1 MDTKSMID
9 LYLEE
14 VRGCKDD
21 SLLLTEEQLAE
32 LQREYQAQCQEVD
45 RLKELLCVAQDY
57 LEQHWDMRSVPLR
70 EIDDIANRH
79 LAEAALKDKQ

>member
-1 MDTKSMID
+1 MDTKSKAEKILSEIAQSD
-9 LYLEE
+9 NSDPLDVAGVCQAYL
-14 VRGCKDD
+14 
-21 SLLLTEEQLAE
+21 T
-32 LQREYQAQCQEVD
+32 QCQEVE